1 MRIPFFLFFFIPVI
15 LFSQNPYPQDYFSNP
30 LEIPIVLAGTF
41 AELRSNHFHSGMDIK
56 TQQREGLNVL
66 AAADG
71 FVSRIKISSFGYGK
85 TLYVTHPN
93 GYTTVY
99 AHLSKLAPKIEA
111 YLKER
116 QYQEES
122 YEIELFPP
130 IKALLVEKG
139 ERIAYSG
146 NTGSSGGPH
155 LHFEIRDKN
164 EHPLNP
170 MLFGIT
176 TKDTKAPLIS
186 SLYAYPIS
194 ENAHVNKSDS
204 KQKIRLIKQA
214 DGNFIA
220 EPIKA
225 YGKIGFGIET
235 VDQQD
240 LAYNKNGVYNI
251 QTQFNGLINFE
262 IDFKSF
268 SFLETNDINR
278 LIDYDIYKNE
288 KDRIQK
294 LFVASNNTLSLY
306 KNTVDN
312 GYLTIADS
320 TSGVYKIKV
329 SDFEGNASWITVSID
344 GKQNDKVIKTA
355 PKVTPYYIFE
365 NKATALTEENV
376 TVNFFK
382 NTFYEDFFLD
392 FKVSNDTLQLLP
404 IGQAARKNFSIAF
417 DISKY
422 NDADKNQLF
431 IAELVG
437 YKKYPSYSKTT
448 RTANTLVTYTKDL
461 GYYTLVSDTVA
472 PTITA
477 VNFKNN
483 QWISSAKTLRVKI
496 SDDLSGISNYR
507 ATLNGKWILMEYE
520 YKKDMLTYEFSDN
533 ISATG
538 QNDFKLIVTDN
549 VGNSAT
555 FETRFYRK

>member
-1 MRIPFFLFFFIPVI
+1 M
-15 LFSQNPYPQDYFSNP
+15 FSQNPYPQDYFNNP

-56 TQQREGLNVL
+56 TQQRQGLNVL

-71 FVSRIKISSFGYGK
+71 FVSRIKISPFGYGK
-85 TLYVTHPN
+85 ALYITHPN

-111 YLKER
+111 YLKEQ
-116 QYQEES
+116 QYEKQS
-122 YEIELFPP
+122 YAIELFPP
-130 IKALLVEKG
+130 IKALLVKQG
-139 ERIAYSG
+139 DVVAYSG

-170 MLFGIT
+170 MLFGIN
-176 TKDTKAPLIS
+176 TKDTKPPLIN

-194 ENAHVNKSDS
+194 KDAQINKSNS
-204 KQKIRLIKQA
+204 KQKIRLRKQA
-214 DGNFIA
+214 NGNFIA
-220 EPIKA
+220 EPIQA
-225 YGKIGFGIET
+225 VGKIGFGIET

-251 QTQFNGLINFE
+251 QTSFNGNPNFE
-262 IDFKSF
+262 IDFTSF

-288 KDRIQK
+288 KDHIQK
-294 LFVASNNTLSLY
+294 LFIDTNNELSLY
-306 KNTVDN
+306 KNTIDH
-312 GYLTIADS
+312 GYLTIVDS

-329 SDFEGNASWITVSID
+329 SDFKGNESLVTVAID
-344 GKQNDKVIKTA
+344 GKKTSDVLTKSPA
-355 PKVTPYYIFE
+355 VTPYYIYE
-365 NKATALTEENV
+365 NKATTLAEENV
-376 TVNFFK
+376 TVNIYK
-382 NTFYEDFFLD
+382 NTFYDDFFVD

-404 IGQAARKNFSIAF
+404 IGHAARRNFRVAF

-422 NDADKNQLF
+422 NEADKNKLF

-437 YKKYPSYSKTT
+437 YKKWPSYN
-448 RTANTLVTYTKDL
+448 NTLRKDNTLFTYTKDL

-472 PTITA
+472 PTINPL
-477 VNFKNN
+477 NFKNN
-483 QWISSAKTLRVKI
+483 QWLSSSKTLQVKI
-496 SDDLSGISNYR
+496 EDDMSGISDYR
-507 ATLNGKWILMEYE
+507 ATINGEWILMEYE
-520 YKKDMLTYEFSDN
+520 YKTNVLTYNFSDQKS
-533 ISATG
+533 IEG

-549 VGNSAT
+549 VGNSST
-555 FETRFYRK
+555 FEASFHRK